1 MCRFCT
7 KIYTKHKNISK
18 YINDNLFVQIT
29 KFIPV
34 QLSYGIITGCE
45 INLFVQSSVCER
57 QKVHETSD
65 NFGCLFYEFINS
77 PFLLCKFYLDILCR
91 VVFNI
96 CDNMVFPALLHDTRA
111 NCRNYNVCT
120 SSNCFSLTENKVRG
134 ILCRQSV
141 KLCKRLAEFSSL
153 SVNPYFIIDVFHT
166 YKRDEDFNNLYLE
179 IERSRN
185 ELFLQK
191 S

>member
-1 MCRFCT
+1 MCCFCT

-29 KFIPV
+29 EFIPV

-45 INLFVQSSVCER
+45 INLFVHSSVCER

-96 CDNMVFPALLHDTRA
+96 
-111 NCRNYNVCT
+111 
-120 SSNCFSLTENKVRG
+120 
-134 ILCRQSV
+134 
-141 KLCKRLAEFSSL
+141 
-153 SVNPYFIIDVFHT
+153 
-166 YKRDEDFNNLYLE
+166 
-179 IERSRN
+179 
-185 ELFLQK
+185 
-191 S
+191 